1 MSEEQAEVQSY
12 GKVYK
17 TLHWLLVINI
27 GATLIFSFG
36 MSDLPDSEKLI
47 EYPNHA
53 VSVTTIFLLMVLR
66 TVWRL
71 ANPPPPIPIA
81 DGWQKKAAKMAHVT
95 LYVLIFAQIGLG
107 VLLAS
112 TTSVD
117 FQSPQ
122 YGINYTSWN
131 LGVGYL
137 GTRDTF
143 LVAQKTLLLT
153 CFQTLVACSMP
164 GQPSNII
171 SSTAMMYLKRMLPL
185 AKLNKV
191 IEPGLTRS
199 MNHLTN
205 TTT

>member
-36 MSDLPDSEKLI
+36 MSDLPDSEKLV

-53 VSVTTIFLLMVLR
+53 VSVTTIFLLMVIR

-131 LGVGYL
+131 LVS
-137 GTRDTF
+137 DTWHPWILLAHKTCYF
-143 LVAQKTLLLT
+143 LLS
-153 CFQTLVACSMP
+153 TLVVVHILAALKHHFVD
-164 GQPSNII
+164 GDDV
-171 SSTAMMYLKRMLPL
+171 LKRMLPF
-185 AKLNKV
+185 AKLNK
-191 IEPGLTRS
+191 
-199 MNHLTN
+199 
-205 TTT
+205 